1 MGLADDIINGNKG
14 LAGDI
19 ISGNYT
25 KKKKKKSLDKAKENA
40 INSARESLQLVG
52 GTSEVSQNRR
62 QSEFENLLNQKAGED
77 FGIAPVGT
85 KAKKG
90 IATGVDIA
98 GNILQGGLSA
108 AEGVSDFARYRYADI
123 ADLVG
128 ANKSANKARE
138 IAKRNDTEDI
148 ATSFKHIVQGD
159 LNRSKTNEEIN
170 ENDFINKNS
179 IIKEDS
185 TILGANVRNIFQ
197 GVGNTMGYAIMTR
210 GLGGAAAGLEN
221 LGKAGKVAKGA
232 VDLLPIY
239 MSAAGG
245 GQTEAYNEAEQMGI
259 KITDKQAR
267 RYGTLSGIIEA
278 GTESMFGGLGAA
290 ADTLGVSGALG
301 LGKGAL
307 DDKLVNSL
315 SKKFKSA
322 LMKNLVDLG
331 IRGMGEGTEEL
342 VSGFFNAAA
351 KKMTYM
357 SEKDFKD
364 LLKDQNL
371 LESFISGTLSSVI
384 TQAPA
389 NLRTTIQGREASTG
403 ITNNEN
409 KVIEAEV
416 EERTKGKDLAEKEIS
431 KVRDEVREDLQNGY
445 ISTDVIEKTLG
456 EDYDRSN
463 DSYLQESYNEKAR
476 KQTSFNTDLNQYKNE
491 DQRKI
496 VQKAIDSGILNDSKK
511 THNFVDLV
519 SKIAADKGMDFE
531 FTNNERI
538 KESGFGV
545 EGKTVNGYVNGNT
558 IGLNIESNNALNKTV
573 GHEITHVL
581 EGSDMY
587 QALQDSLKSYVG
599 EETWNRRIKELSET
613 YKNVENADVTK
624 ELTADLVGEN
634 LFNNEDFVRS
644 LSTKNRNLFEKIFD
658 EIKYLVRIATAGSKE
673 KRELVRL
680 QKVFQEAYR
689 DSKTTKEGTQYSLE
703 QRVSGD
709 KLLDAQDLIEEVKDV
724 GAEVDDNGYVTVYHQ
739 TSNENARKIRET
751 GEMLSNEPYVYFS
764 TSKEAQQSQGR
775 GETKLEFKIPAE
787 NLILD
792 DLFSDNA
799 DVKIALNGKKTLDI
813 SNYLISD
820 NIKYSLTDNQG
831 RQLSEQQQEYF
842 KDSKIRNENGELET
856 VYHTTPNQFTIFDSA
871 RAGENTG
878 YDNTAFGSFV
888 TTNRNF
894 SERFG
899 DINEEGT
906 KGNTMEMY
914 ANITN
919 PITHPYNAEYKYSG
933 EELDNIVENW
943 FNAIDETEAL
953 EELQSYVED
962 GEYDSLYQAYRNT
975 VEFSDE
981 SPFEYA
987 SDEKEVLQEK
997 GYDGVEF
1004 VEGLD
1009 KDVNY
1014 NVSDSNEPV
1023 SSYAVFDSNQLKNID
1038 NSKPTSNP
1046 DIRYSL
1052 SVEEANTTQDNE
1064 GRKLT
1069 DNQLAYFK
1077 DSKAVDENGNLVTV
1091 YHTMTNTGNQFFEF
1105 NPVGTDFYRFG
1116 DQVVNYFTDNQDMSG
1131 SYADSNYKRAYTK
1144 PIKSMEDVQD
1154 FIKFQNT
1161 QNDSKIGVNGI
1172 TSHYSIEKNGDGYT
1186 LKQTPSGKEFLGYDN
1201 LSEEGKVALNRLR
1214 ANERVQKE
1222 FERSSNPTVV
1232 ITDTL
1237 KGWDIVREYK
1247 GYPEL
1252 AELVELYDRESQKLI
1267 ATGSTYEEQ
1276 MVIREILKN
1285 DLENYLFGTQEYSD
1299 EKVNEVIERSLTKQF
1314 ENEQDLIDNIQK
1326 NFQAK
1331 YQYAGYI
1338 NMTNPYVIDTFG
1350 ENWDSV
1356 TTERNEAKSSEYN
1369 RVVKD
1374 NETKEKL
1381 YNLAQESERLFKE
1394 YSQSNKPREFAE
1406 YSIIKNKINNSE
1418 LREVVNDMGMFG
1430 LTYEGWLEAGKKNAE
1445 LFGEEY
1451 KQTLPNSDEK
1461 ISNYTES
1468 LNPAELELVQD
1479 LTIGEF
1485 VNRYGELYKE
1495 NMKFGDSSSYFK
1507 DQFKTTTGTTLDTDK
1522 IGYSNMF
1529 DLARY
1534 NFDGSSVSE
1543 FLDEK
1548 LTTNDLVKRIIE
1560 KNNSGETN
1568 YDGLIMK
1575 NVYDYGGQSNKS
1587 YRTTGDLYVTFNS
1600 NQFKAVDNLNPTDDA
1615 DIRYQLGT
1623 NEVAPTNGWD
1633 VRGRDIALES
1643 AIAPLQEQVQ
1653 QLQNTIQDLR
1663 DNIAPITEQE
1673 AAQLGSQFDENE
1685 IAPTRY
1691 NLTSQESKRL
1701 DFLDRLEREN
1711 MLTEDLAEE
1720 RNELMAKEENAP
1732 EGEDMTPIESL
1743 TDVRDMDEAAKDR
1756 SVNAYQ
1762 YEHPEVK
1769 PYFQEEA
1776 RVLLTEINE
1785 VIPGERFM
1793 VEGRDYLNPTE
1804 WKGYKRQASEDVAN
1818 LLDGYTLGTKYTK
1831 DQLRDG
1837 LNAIIEDHGL
1847 ENKAVSK
1854 RLEFMLDD
1862 RLRNGYKTI
1871 EGYQIEPNQDYLNML
1886 KEQSWDK
1893 YYDEAPIE
1901 EAPNDIRYS
1910 AEDEFDLAPFEP
1922 QERSVLE
1929 MADNEGY
1936 RKSTT
1941 QNRPPIPY
1949 KQKSGLRQTV
1959 DAIKSGFINR
1969 NVEIDNLS
1977 RDSGNRNIKFYGDM
1991 MNGAM
1996 GEVSYDIGTAQ
2007 TNNKGETIGKSIKGL
2022 FEKAKKQ
2029 GLGAAFNDF
2038 LINYSNID
2046 RYKQNKGSQTP
2057 LEVSKRLV
2065 RDYAIKYPEF
2075 KQWAKDVWNYGKNAR
2090 QNLVDAG
2097 LIDQQLADYLGE
2109 IYPHYVPYVSDYENA
2124 DIYFE
2129 GVGELIPRGLKKAK
2143 GNAGKLLSVEDA
2155 LSKYT
2160 YAQKMAIRQN
2170 DLYKEIVHT
2179 LGQIPNFGVDERT
2192 DYTDMRNSLYT
2203 DSRGNY
2209 LTAYENGKQITTQV
2223 SKDLFK
2229 ELSRTTENQL
2239 KDVENKLS
2247 LITKPLQGVSKL
2259 RKSLITTWNPTFPVT
2274 NAIKDLQDALFNSKH
2289 TKDMVKNYPGALKE
2303 LATGKG
2309 KEVNQFLALYGSG
2322 LTMGEYSSDSLNQL
2336 TEKIPL
2342 VNTIKQINEIVELA
2356 PRYAEFKASLQNGE
2370 TLQEAIYNAREV
2382 TTNFNR
2388 GGNIAKAMNRN
2399 GFTFLNASIQG
2410 FDKFIRN
2417 FSGENGARGIVQS
2430 LAKVAALGILPALF
2444 NHLAYDDD
2452 EEYEELKD
2460 YIKDNYYLIKTGEGK
2475 FIRIPKGRMLSIFG
2489 SAARRALESAS
2500 GEEDAFE
2507 GYLGNAWNQI
2517 GINDPGENNIF
2528 APFIQAFGSE
2538 NGSAWYGGDIVPSR
2552 LQKEKTKDQYDE
2564 NTDKFSIWLG
2574 DKLGVSPKKINYVLD
2589 QYLGGIGDVLLPMGT
2604 EAASSDAESV
2614 GEYAIAPWKDK
2625 FTASSVDDSKYPS
2638 EFYSTRDSI
2647 PSGVSATDEEKLQKK
2662 YLDYISYQMTDL
2674 YAKKRE
2680 VQSNP
2685 ELSKKEKYRQA
2696 TEIKEQINELAK
2708 QGLEDYKNVDISGNY
2723 ATINGIK
2730 YKKGSDG
2737 KWTKQRK

>member
-1 MGLADDIINGNKG
+1 MGLADDIINGNRG

-25 KKKKKKSLDKAKENA
+25 KKKKKKKNLDRAKESA

-52 GTSEVSQNRR
+52 GTSEISQNRR

-123 ADLVG
+123 ADFVG

-159 LNRSKTNEEIN
+159 LNRSRTDEKIN
-170 ENDFINKNS
+170 ENDFITKNS
-179 IIKEDS
+179 AIKEDS
-185 TILGANVRNIFQ
+185 TILGANVRSIFQ

-221 LGKAGKVAKGA
+221 AGKLGKVAKGA

-259 KITDKQAR
+259 DITDKQAR
-267 RYGTLSGIIEA
+267 RYGTLSGVIEA

-315 SKKFKSA
+315 SKKFKST

-331 IRGMGEGTEEL
+331 VRGLGEGTEEL

-351 KKMTYM
+351 KKLTYA
-357 SEKDFKD
+357 SEKDFKE
-364 LLKDQNL
+364 LLNDQNL

-389 NLRTTIQGREASTG
+389 NVRATIQGREASTG

-409 KVIEAEV
+409 RVIEAEV
-416 EERTKGKDLAEKEIS
+416 EERTEGKDLTKKEIERI
-431 KVRDEVREDLQNGY
+431 RDEVREDLQNGY
-445 ISTDVIEKTLG
+445 ISTDIIERTLG
-456 EDYDRSN
+456 QDYDRSN
-463 DSYLQESYNEKAR
+463 DMYIQESYNERAR
-476 KQTSFNTDLNQYKNE
+476 KKTSFNTDLSQYKNE
-491 DQRKI
+491 NQRKI

-538 KESGFGV
+538 KESSFGV
-545 EGKTVNGYVNGNT
+545 EGKIVNGYVNGNT

-587 QALQDSLKSYVG
+587 QALQDTLRSYVG
-599 EETWNRRIKELSET
+599 EGEWQSRLKSLTET

-634 LFNNEDFVRS
+634 LFNNEEFVRS
-644 LSTKNRNLFEKIFD
+644 LSTKNRNLFEKIYD
-658 EIKYLVRIATAGSKE
+658 EIKYLVKIATAGSKE
-673 KRELVRL
+673 KRDLVKL
-680 QKVFQEAYR
+680 QKVFQEVYR
-689 DSKTTKEGTQYSLE
+689 DSKTTREGTQY
-703 QRVSGD
+703 Q
-709 KLLDAQDLIEEVKDV
+709 LDEVQKTSDLNE
-724 GAEVDDNGYVTVYHQ
+724 YVADAAV
-739 TSNENARKIRET
+739 R
-751 GEMLSNEPYVYFS
+751 
-764 TSKEAQQSQGR
+764 EAQQKEADRQAMIDNFNDY
-775 GETKLEFKIPAE
+775 LEE
-787 NLILD
+787 NNITNPTQQDIDNSIIDQLGYD
-792 DLFSDNA
+792 NEEFSKQDEQYKEYVKTIKDYLNNK
-799 DVKIALNGKKTLDI
+799 DV
-813 SNYLISD
+813 
-820 NIKYSLTDNQG
+820 KYSLTTDNQG
-831 RQLSEQQQEYF
+831 RQLSKQQQEYF
-842 KDSKIRNENGELET
+842 KDSKARDKDGNLIEL
-856 VYHTTPNQFTIFDSA
+856 YHGTPNEFTKFNYDKLGTNGTLLGKGFYLTDDINV
-871 RAGENTG
+871 GEAYANKSDNGKIMKLYADIQKPLKWGEKSISKSQYKDFVEAINEETNGTLFADYSGEYSKKGSNQYNSTLNDILMDYEYGGDDIDLISGLLNSTGMSWEKAYRILKNVTG
-878 YDNTAFGSFV
+878 YDGIIV
-888 TTNRNF
+888 TK
-894 SERFG
+894 
-899 DINEEGT
+899 DV
-906 KGNTMEMY
+906 Y
-914 ANITN
+914 D
-919 PITHPYNAEYKYSG
+919 SG
-933 EELDNIVENW
+933 EGNVYIPFLPEQIKNVDNTN
-943 FNAIDETEAL
+943 
-953 EELQSYVED
+953 
-962 GEYDSLYQAYRNT
+962 
-975 VEFSDE
+975 
-981 SPFEYA
+981 
-987 SDEKEVLQEK
+987 
-997 GYDGVEF
+997 
-1004 VEGLD
+1004 
-1009 KDVNY
+1009 
-1014 NVSDSNEPV
+1014 
-1023 SSYAVFDSNQLKNID
+1023 
-1038 NSKPTSNP
+1038 PTSNP

-1052 SVEEANTTQDNE
+1052 SVQEANTTQDNE

-1077 DSKAVDENGNLVTV
+1077 DSKATDENGNLITV
-1091 YHTMTNTGNQFFEF
+1091 YHTMTDQGVQFNEF
-1105 NPVGTDFYRFG
+1105 NPVGTSYYRFG
-1116 DQVVNYFTDNQDMSG
+1116 DQVVNYYTDSKDMSG
-1131 SYADSNYKRAYTK
+1131 SYANQNYEMADTKRLNNIDEAQAWLDGTNENMKIRSNENGSYSVLAASNKEMFK
-1144 PIKSMEDVQD
+1144 FSNEDD
-1154 FIKFQNT
+1154 
-1161 QNDSKIGVNGI
+1161 
-1172 TSHYSIEKNGDGYT
+1172 
-1186 LKQTPSGKEFLGYDN
+1186 L
-1201 LSEEGKVALNRLR
+1201 LR
-1214 ANERVQKE
+1214 N
-1222 FERSSNPTVV
+1222 
-1232 ITDTL
+1232 
-1237 KGWDIVREYK
+1237 
-1247 GYPEL
+1247 
-1252 AELVELYDRESQKLI
+1252 
-1267 ATGSTYEEQ
+1267 
-1276 MVIREILKN
+1276 LKN
-1285 DLENYLFGTQEYSD
+1285 TFASWDTGVMQGDKYRN
-1299 EKVNEVIERSLTKQF
+1299 
-1314 ENEQDLIDNIQK
+1314 
-1326 NFQAK
+1326 K
-1331 YQYAGYI
+1331 YQYEGYV
-1338 NMTNPYVIDTFG
+1338 NLQNPYIIEAEG
-1350 ENWDSV
+1350 RNWDSV
-1356 TTERNEAKSSEYN
+1356 SKSRNAKTDLLQYTMPQEMKDNLIKLAEDSKAEYKRVNDKIDSYDNLLKDLSPEERNIYRFYEHFDEQGKDMLEQALSEYKTEN
-1369 RVVKD
+1369 YD
-1374 NETKEKL
+1374 TIEKVLYDL
-1381 YNLAQESERLFKE
+1381 YNHQLITRDDWIAFRSQEQITDKSREMMQKVLDATMTSPEGETVPMWYFRYNQNNAWRDATGNRTEDQFFMRHLLDEYKDYIENTMRIQLEGYNGRNYEAIDNLFNIANDKFSE
-1394 YSQSNKPREFAE
+1394 N
-1406 YSIIKNKINNSE
+1406 SIIKA
-1418 LREVVNDMGMFG
+1418 FG
-1430 LTYEGWLEAGKKNAE
+1430 NE
-1445 LFGEEY
+1445 
-1451 KQTLPNSDEK
+1451 
-1461 ISNYTES
+1461 SN
-1468 LNPAELELVQD
+1468 
-1479 LTIGEF
+1479 
-1485 VNRYGELYKE
+1485 
-1495 NMKFGDSSSYFK
+1495 
-1507 DQFKTTTGTTLDTDK
+1507 
-1522 IGYSNMF
+1522 
-1529 DLARY
+1529 
-1534 NFDGSSVSE
+1534 
-1543 FLDEK
+1543 
-1548 LTTNDLVKRIIE
+1548 TNDVVKQVIE
-1560 KNNSGETN
+1560 MNQNGYN
-1568 YDGLIMK
+1568 YDGVIIR
-1575 NVYDYGGQSNKS
+1575 NTEDYGGYSEDH
-1587 YRTTGDLYVTFNS
+1587 YPHDLYVTFNS
-1600 NQFKAVDNLNPTDDA
+1600 NQFKAADNLNPTNDA

-1623 NEVAPTNGWD
+1623 NEIAPTRGWD

-1653 QLQNTIQDLR
+1653 QLQSTLDEVKN
-1663 DNIAPITEQE
+1663 NIAPLEDNLPAISEQE
-1673 AAQLGSQFDENE
+1673 ASQLESQFNEND
-1685 IAPTRY
+1685 IAPIRD
-1691 NLTSQESKRL
+1691 NLTKQESQRL

-1711 MLTEDLAEE
+1711 MLTEGLAEE

-1732 EGEDMTPIESL
+1732 EYGEDMTPIESL
-1743 TDVRDMDEAAKDR
+1743 NDVRDMDEVARDR
-1756 SVNAYQ
+1756 SANAYQ

-1776 RVLLTEINE
+1776 RVLLAEINE

-1793 VEGRDYLNPTE
+1793 IEGRDANNPTE
-1804 WKGYKRQASEDVAN
+1804 WLGYKRQASEDVAN

-1831 DQLRDG
+1831 DQLREG
-1837 LNAIIEDHGL
+1837 LNAIIEDHGA

-1862 RLRNGYKTI
+1862 RLRNGYETI

-1886 KEQSWDK
+1886 KEQSWEN

-1910 AEDEFDLAPFEP
+1910 AEDELDLTPFEP
-1922 QERSVLE
+1922 QERDVME
-1929 MADNEGY
+1929 MVDNEGY

-1991 MNGAM
+1991 MNSAM

-2007 TNNKGETIGKSIKGL
+2007 TNNKGETVGKSIKAL
-2022 FEKAKKQ
+2022 FEKAKRK

-2046 RYKQNKGSQTP
+2046 RYAQNKGSQTP
-2057 LEVSKRLV
+2057 LDVSKRLV

-2090 QNLVDAG
+2090 QNLVDSG
-2097 LIDQQLADYLGE
+2097 LIDQQLADYLGK

-2124 DIYFE
+2124 DRYFE
-2129 GVGELIPRGLKKAK
+2129 GVGELIPKGLKRAK

-2155 LSKYT
+2155 LTKYT

-2179 LGQIPNFGVDERT
+2179 LGQTPNFGVDERT

-2239 KDVENKLS
+2239 KDVEKKLS
-2247 LITKPLQGVSKL
+2247 LVTKPLQGFSKW

-2289 TKDMVKNYPGALKE
+2289 TKDMVKNYPGAIKE

-2322 LTMGEYSSDSLNQL
+2322 LTMGEYSSDGLNKL
-2336 TEKIPL
+2336 SEKIPL
-2342 VNTIKQINEIVELA
+2342 VNKIKQINEIVELA

-2475 FIRIPKGRMLSIFG
+2475 FIRIPKGRMLSVFG
-2489 SAARRALESAS
+2489 SAARRALETAS

-2538 NGSAWYGGDIVPSR
+2538 NGTAWYGGDIVPSR
-2552 LQKEKTKDQYDE
+2552 LQDKPKGEQYDE
-2564 NTDKFSIWLG
+2564 TTDKFSIWLG
-2574 DKLGVSPKKINYVLD
+2574 GKLGVSPKKINYALD

-2604 EAASSDAESV
+2604 EAATSEADSV
-2614 GEYAIAPWKDK
+2614 GDYILAPWADK
-2625 FTASSVDDSKYPS
+2625 FTANTTDDSKYVS
-2638 EFYSTRDSI
+2638 DFYSKKDEITAKAN
-2647 PSGVSATDEEKLQKK
+2647 GEKATDEDILKKK
-2662 YLDYISYQMTDL
+2662 YMDYVSSEMTEL
-2674 YAKKRE
+2674 YKQKRE

-2685 ELSKKEKYRQA
+2685 DLTKKEKYNQA
-2696 TEIKEQINELAK
+2696 SDVKKQINGLAK
-2708 QGLEDYKNVDISGNY
+2708 DGLNDYTKVEINGNY
-2723 ATINGIK
+2723 AEVNGIK
-2730 YKKGSDG
+2730 YKKGTDG